1 MKRALAVVLMLAMV
15 LVFGLSGCG
24 KKEAGPL
31 RILLDVD
38 GETRYSRTAQAFEE
52 LLKEIEAQGGTGSSC
67 SPSRRSR
74 P

>member
-38 GETRYSRTAQAFEE
+38 GETRYSRTAQA
-52 LLKEIEAQGGTGSSC
+52 LGSG
-67 SPSRRSR
+67 
-74 P
+74 